1 MSEISNQKQTATSQD
16 LAGSSSDT
24 LHGLNLF
31 FAKSPKIIQW
41 IIFTVLFTLLP
52 FYLDLFLQIAKAK
65 VDVYNLFSHGELM
78 LISSAIS
85 AETIGEIYMSNKR
98 NSNSMLLNFGFNC
111 IFLFFSAGIYVILK
125 EYSSTFLV
133 FASLAIY
140 FSTIIAALS
149 SKVYLSY
156 HNSNVE

>member
-1 MSEISNQKQTATSQD
+1 MSDMSNQKQTTTSQD
-16 LAGSSSDT
+16 LADSSSVA
-24 LHGLNLF
+24 LHGWSLF
-31 FAKSPKIIQW
+31 VARSPKIIQW

-65 VDVYNLFSHGELM
+65 VDIYALFSHGELM

-98 NSNSMLLNFGFNC
+98 NSNSLLTNFGFNC
-111 IFLFFSAGIYVILK
+111 IFLFLSAGIYVLLK

-140 FSTIIAALS
+140 LSTIIAALS
-149 SKVYLSY
+149 SKIYLSY
-156 HNSNVE
+156 HNVIVE